1 VSGPNSSLGPRF
13 EDSPV
18 REATTAPRRGFHLD
32 KANAK
37 FMGVCSGIADSFGW
51 DVTLVRVGFVAGT
64 LLGFGSLLIVYLAIG
79 FLAD

>member
-1 VSGPNSSLGPRF
+1 MSGLRF

-18 REATTAPRRGFHLD
+18 RDVTPARRSFHLD
-32 KANAK
+32 KVNAK

-79 FLAD
+79 LLAD

>member
-1 VSGPNSSLGPRF
+1 MSNLHF
-13 EDSPV
+13 
-18 REATTAPRRGFHLD
+18 EATASRDVTPARRGFHLD

-51 DVTLVRVGFVAGT
+51 DVTLVRVGFVVGT

-79 FLAD
+79 LLAD